1 MDWKKIT
8 ALLLVLGILL
18 FIPLKCNNKLKDKY
32 EVLKEQYDT
41 QKKELEIVS
50 EKRQKEKDSL
60 EFIIS
65 QREVYNNVLIKENI
79 SLLDRISSVKN
90 RTFTAPKDLIGLVGY
105 FNNRIGTKENIVLGN
120 KVGLGQF
127 SAVKVITDLEEGDKA
142 IEIVPLQIEVIKNQ
156 DTIIGNLN
164 KDKEDLNILIVSA
177 EDEIQKREELQDL
190 AKDNINSLEKQVKKA
205 NNKNFWNKVLIGV
218 GAVSGFLIGKNL

>member
-90 RTFTAPKDLIGLVGY
+90 RSFTTPKDLIGLVSY

-190 AKDNINSLEKQVKKA
+190 AKDNINSLEKQVKRA